1 MSLTADMSTKSAT
14 ASNGNNYGARVGRVN
29 IAAARRAIPAVRLG
43 SPPFGDDAAGG
54 AGAAAGGAGVGAVEI
69 AGARVRP
76 GIAKP
81 EDVGGAGAR
90 ANVKFGFRSSTDE
103 HKSLYSP
110 DRFYEFM
117 QDLMTATD
125 GSGDE
130 IPIEMLE
137 EQMNKDVMRDPMTIN
152 GLFPLVGET
161 WTKDTL
167 VAKLQ
172 SILGDGWER
181 WKAVMYKPLC
191 VAISQTIVAQGMEH
205 FSINKLHNKY
215 LIRQKFG
222 RVQDPY
228 ILTIDPSSG
237 AVEFIRS
244 FHADITSIEAMEAA
258 DTMDDV
264 ITSTVSTNIYSV
276 HVKFAPSASGDKP
289 YTGSIV
295 YSMDQT
301 ELFNNIVNY
310 CDAILIRIMTLVA
323 EKATKPKAELTKFF
337 EGLADRIVSIERI
350 RRGFPVQNLDLI
362 RSVSILMPYFK
373 ESREAAHIYDISPR
387 CDDYINYLML
397 ITETIRFINSTTNP
411 IMRQFTQLAQ
421 NAEGTFHIQE
431 ILYQISVYILLRVG
445 FIPVLRIRSSPSIS
459 FYTANERYRMEQ
471 NAKRTGTSVFQPTA
485 RRVAGTSERLPKG
498 LATLGRALGWLGGGR
513 KTKIAKNRK
522 RKNSTVKRR
531 QDRR

>member
-1 MSLTADMSTKSAT
+1 MSLPAANVKSGIV
-14 ASNGNNYGARVGRVN
+14 ASAAAGNRNVYGARVGRVN

-43 SPPFGDDAAGG
+43 TPPFEDDAVRG
-54 AGAAAGGAGVGAVEI
+54 AGAAAGGAGAGTGAGEGTI
-69 AGARVRP
+69 AGATRA
-76 GIAKP
+76 AKK
-81 EDVGGAGAR
+81 
-90 ANVKFGFRSSTDE
+90 ANDEGGFRSSTDE
-103 HKSLYSP
+103 HKSLYSS
-110 DRFYEFM
+110 DLFYEFM
-117 QDLMTATD
+117 QNLMTAID

-130 IPIEMLE
+130 IPLE
-137 EQMNKDVMRDPMTIN
+137 ILEKQMEGDIMRDPMSIN
-152 GLFPLVGET
+152 GLFPLVGKT

-205 FSINKLHNKY
+205 FTLHKLNNKY
-215 LIRQKFG
+215 VIRHKQS
-222 RVQDPY
+222 RAQDPY
-228 ILTIDPSSG
+228 ILRIDPSSG

-244 FHADITSIEAMEAA
+244 FHADITSMEAMEAA
-258 DTMDDV
+258 DTIDDV

-301 ELFNNIVNY
+301 ELFNNIMNH

-323 EKATKPKAELTKFF
+323 EKATKPNAELTKFF
-337 EGLADRIVSIERI
+337 EGLADRVISIERI

-445 FIPVLRIRSSPSIS
+445 FIPVLRIRTSPSIS

-471 NAKRTGTSVFQPTA
+471 NAKRTGSSPFQPTT
-485 RRVAGTSERLPKG
+485 RPVTGTAERLPKG
-498 LATLGRALGWLGGGR
+498 IATIGRALGWLGGGR
-513 KTKIAKNRK
+513 KTKIAKTRK
-522 RKNSTVKRR
+522 RKNRTVKRR
-531 QDRR
+531 QVRR